1 MMQKEQHFI
10 VVDFTIHVNEITT
23 ITWISWSLQ
32 NDEKVW
38 VILDVIKIHVIGSM
52 WQNRRDR

>member
-38 VILDVIKIHVIGSM
+38 VILDVIKIHVIESM

>member
-10 VVDFTIHVNEITT
+10 VVDFTIHVNEIN
-23 ITWISWSLQ
+23 WSLQ